1 MPARSR
7 FFPHPLSARAR
18 LHFVGSL
25 LQLFKQ
31 RPVLKM
37 LVLWSISKPQSL
49 PARSLRCPAPEPCRF
64 FTRFVQTVYHNINR
78 LSLDFCAFLPFFSLL
93 LHFPFCVSWEHG
105 VFKSKTAH
113 ACAAGLQIFII
124 SIWSILL
131 RQAAILTPGKLTLN
145 YIRISIRHLRLRQ
158 RSPACPAAARR
169 PPRGTGWCTARN
181 RRRGGAAAPHAGPP
195 RRSCRPQAAGCGR
208 PSGWWTGGAR

>member
-93 LHFPFCVSWEHG
+93 LHFFAPHGGAVFFKQNSACLRCRSSNIHNFNMEYSSSPGGHSDAWQTHVELYPDKHPPPQASAAVS
-105 VFKSKTAH
+105 
-113 ACAAGLQIFII
+113 
-124 SIWSILL
+124 
-131 RQAAILTPGKLTLN
+131 
-145 YIRISIRHLRLRQ
+145 RLP
-158 RSPACPAAARR
+158 SSCPAASS
-169 PPRGTGWCTARN
+169 RN
-181 RRRGGAAAPHAGPP
+181 WLVY
-195 RRSCRPQAAGCGR
+195 S
-208 PSGWWTGGAR
+208 S